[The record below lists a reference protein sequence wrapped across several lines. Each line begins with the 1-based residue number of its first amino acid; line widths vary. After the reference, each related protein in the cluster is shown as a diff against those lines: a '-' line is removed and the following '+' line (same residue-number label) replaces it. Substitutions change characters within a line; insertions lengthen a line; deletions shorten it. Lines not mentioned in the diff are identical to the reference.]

1 MPEYGFSLIRIFSY
15 TFPDPFFVVFSHK
28 VYQNTCFLWSELS
41 RIRTESMI
49 LYLYGKIRPRENLN
63 LGILYAVNHD
73 INSNMMYSISSVFQ
87 VNVTVAYEK

>member
-1 MPEYGFSLIRIFSY
+1 
-15 TFPDPFFVVFSHK
+15 
-28 VYQNTCFLWSELS
+28 
-41 RIRTESMI
+41 MI

>member
-1 MPEYGFSLIRIFSY
+1 MPEYGFSLIRIFSC

-28 VYQNTCFLWSELS
+28 VYQNTCFLWPELS